1 MVAKGLSVA
10 IAKGLK
16 TDCIGRRVIY
26 LPSVSSTM
34 DIARQEAKKGA
45 AAGTV
50 VIAGE
55 QTGGRGRLKR
65 SWLTPQG
72 NIALS
77 IILYPETKSLP
88 YLIMMASL
96 AVCYSIESVAGVK
109 ALIKWPNDI
118 LIDGKKVCG
127 ILIEN
132 EVRGNKVAYSIVGIG
147 INVALKVNDYAEV
160 ADTATSLKSERGKD
174 DLRIKLI
181 RALLEELDSLYV
193 KLSDGKVI
201 YEAWRDRLATLGKP
215 VKAQSGSQ
223 VIEGIAEAVDEDG
236 ALVIRQADGTVT
248 KVVAGDVTLRR
259 K

>member
-16 TDCIGRRVIY
+16 TDCIGQKVIY
-26 LPSVSSTM
+26 LPSVTSTM
-34 DIARQEAKKGA
+34 DIARQEALKGA

-77 IILYPETKSLP
+77 IILYPDTKSLP

-96 AVCYSIESVAGVK
+96 AVCYSIESVTGTK

-118 LIDGKKVCG
+118 LINRKKVCG

-132 EVRGNKVAYSIVGIG
+132 EVRGNKVAYSIIGIG
-147 INVALKVNDYAEV
+147 INVNLKVNNYTEIAN
-160 ADTATSLKSERGKD
+160 TAASLKNEPGKA
-174 DLRIKLI
+174 DLRVKII
-181 RALLEELDSLYV
+181 RALLQEFDKLYV
-193 KLSDGKVI
+193 KLSDGKAI
-201 YEAWRDRLATLGKP
+201 YETWRDRLVTLGQK
-215 VKAQSGSQ
+215 VKATSGNQ
-223 VIEGIAEAVDEDG
+223 IIEGIAESVDESG
-236 ALVIRQADGTVT
+236 ALNIKGKDGKVT
-248 KVVAGDVTLRR
+248 RVVAGDVTLRG